1 MSTAETI
8 QACSAHVMRVLGKGH
23 REAVYH
29 KALSTALNRRGL
41 CHRSEVS
48 CPILFMGECVGVGRA
63 DLIVDDVV
71 VEVKATQNP
80 PTEAALKQLRKYVLA
95 FSKTER
101 QPFSG
106 LVVNFNQSTGRTD
119 VREVLSFAAPPSR
132 TTRSAVRS
140 GAFLRS
146 LHSTPQRV
154 PAWALRTKKG
164 DGTNL

>member
-1 MSTAETI
+1 MHENEIGSVVVDCAVTLHQELGPGLLET
-8 QACSAHVMRVLGKGH
+8 VY
-23 REAVYH
+23 EATL
-29 KALSTALNRRGL
+29 ARAMERRGL
-41 CHRSEVS
+41 SVQRQIAV
-48 CPILFMGECVGVGRA
+48 PIEYEGETFAEGFRA

-101 QPFSG
+101 QLFSG

-119 VREVLSFAAPPSR
+119 VREVLSSAAPPSR

-146 LHSTPQRV
+146 LHSSRE
-154 PAWALRTKKG
+154 
-164 DGTNL
+164 